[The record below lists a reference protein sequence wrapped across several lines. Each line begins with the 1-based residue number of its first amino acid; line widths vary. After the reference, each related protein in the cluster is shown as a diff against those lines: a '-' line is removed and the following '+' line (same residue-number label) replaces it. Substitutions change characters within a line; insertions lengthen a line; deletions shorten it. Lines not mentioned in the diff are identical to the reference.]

1 MSWMDVGIPG
11 TAQVANFKTVLKG
24 SRQKNILG
32 MKNLARQI
40 GIFKECVNG
49 DEEQKP
55 SEFLNGKLKNVLDT
69 QKIV

>member
-11 TAQVANFKTVLKG
+11 TAQVVEFKAALKG
-24 SRQKNILG
+24 SRQKNTLG

-49 DEEQKP
+49 DEEQKTFRIP
-55 SEFLNGKLKNVLDT
+55 E
-69 QKIV
+69 